1 MDKVVAG
8 KRRYLAILEVLERSS
23 TGLAK
28 GGSHTTLKRKTRKQF
43 TQLAI
48 AWIMLGLIAIALAV
62 LPASSASAAP
72 AGLTSSEVSFRT
84 NGGVTLHG
92 TVVASAAPEE
102 ERRPAIVMLGGAGPV
117 TREELQA
124 EAEAYAR
131 HGIVSLIYDKRT
143 VGYSMLHRDYSVLA
157 DDALAGVQVLRG
169 RDEVDPARVGI
180 WGQSEGAWVAPLAAS
195 RSADFAF
202 VITVGAIGV
211 TPARQQAWAYG
222 EHLGHAGVSGSL
234 LHTMQVTG
242 TRQLVGAGLF
252 AEANYDPVPV
262 WERVH
267 QPVLALW
274 GTLDREAVPEESSQ
288 IIQRALQ
295 RGGNTHYTIRFI
307 SGARHNLNRTFDD
320 GFDRPDSLTPNYG
333 DQESS
338 WVHDLAHGL
347 PTASAEPAPHQDQH
361 SIALA
366 PLAWYESR
374 WVQLGAFVMFSVGF
388 GGYPLTAGVRR
399 IRGRRDTTPAQRS
412 ARWLVVTSLATVL
425 GFVVYF
431 LFMVVTAANLVGPVF
446 VGRPVPWL
454 VLQLLAGSVVV
465 ATIAT
470 AGTWRRHRHEVTGG
484 SRVRLGLL
492 LAAGVVFVP
501 SAAYWGLLI
510 P

>member
-1 MDKVVAG
+1 M
-8 KRRYLAILEVLERSS
+8 
-23 TGLAK
+23 
-28 GGSHTTLKRKTRKQF
+28 
-43 TQLAI
+43 
-48 AWIMLGLIAIALAV
+48 AWIVLGLIAIASAV
-62 LPASSASAAP
+62 LPASSVSAAH
-72 AGLTSSEVSFRT
+72 AGLTSSEVSFRG

-92 TVVASAAPEE
+92 TVVAPAAAEE
-102 ERRPAIVMLGGAGPV
+102 VRRPAIVMLSGAGPV

-143 VGYSMLHRDYSVLA
+143 TGYSMLHRDYSVLA

-180 WGQSEGAWVAPLAAS
+180 WGLSEGAWVAPLAAS
-195 RSADFAF
+195 RSADVAF

-211 TPARQQAWAYG
+211 SPARQQAWAYG
-222 EHLGHAGVSGSL
+222 EYLRHAGVSGSL

-242 TRQLVGAGLF
+242 TRHLVGAGLF
-252 AEANYDPVPV
+252 AEANYDPVPI

-274 GTLDREAVPEESSQ
+274 GTLDREAVPEESSR

-295 RGGNTHYTIRFI
+295 RGGNSHYTIRFI
-307 SGARHNLNRTFDD
+307 RGARHNLNRTFDD
-320 GFDRPDSLTPNYG
+320 GFDRRYSLIPSYG
-333 DQESS
+333 DQEAS

-388 GGYPLTAGVRR
+388 IGYPLTGGVRW
-399 IRGRRDTTPAQRS
+399 IRDRRDTNPAQRS

-425 GFVVYF
+425 GSIVYF

-470 AGTWRRHRHEVTGG
+470 AGTWRRNRHEITGG

-501 SAAYWGLLI
+501 WAAYWGLLI
-510 P
+510 L

>member
-180 WGQSEGAWVAPLAAS
+180 
-195 RSADFAF
+195 
-202 VITVGAIGV
+202 
-211 TPARQQAWAYG
+211 
-222 EHLGHAGVSGSL
+222 
-234 LHTMQVTG
+234 
-242 TRQLVGAGLF
+242 
-252 AEANYDPVPV
+252 
-262 WERVH
+262 
-267 QPVLALW
+267 
-274 GTLDREAVPEESSQ
+274 
-288 IIQRALQ
+288 
-295 RGGNTHYTIRFI
+295 
-307 SGARHNLNRTFDD
+307 
-320 GFDRPDSLTPNYG
+320 
-333 DQESS
+333 
-338 WVHDLAHGL
+338 
-347 PTASAEPAPHQDQH
+347 
-361 SIALA
+361 
-366 PLAWYESR
+366 
-374 WVQLGAFVMFSVGF
+374 
-388 GGYPLTAGVRR
+388 
-399 IRGRRDTTPAQRS
+399 
-412 ARWLVVTSLATVL
+412 
-425 GFVVYF
+425 
-431 LFMVVTAANLVGPVF
+431 
-446 VGRPVPWL
+446 
-454 VLQLLAGSVVV
+454 
-465 ATIAT
+465 
-470 AGTWRRHRHEVTGG
+470 
-484 SRVRLGLL
+484 
-492 LAAGVVFVP
+492 
-501 SAAYWGLLI
+501 
-510 P
+510 